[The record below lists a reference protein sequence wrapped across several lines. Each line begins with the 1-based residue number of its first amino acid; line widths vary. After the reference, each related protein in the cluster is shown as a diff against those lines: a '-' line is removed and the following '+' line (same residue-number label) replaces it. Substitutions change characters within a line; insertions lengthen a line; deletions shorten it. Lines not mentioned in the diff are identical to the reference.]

1 MEFTTWHNF
10 KPTDGEVNKEPSM
23 TVPDMSY
30 SIQELLDNFTRMPEI
45 AKPAIWLEEPD
56 IENPFPASP
65 DLTDLTQI
73 GEKVNYIKSELEALK
88 TPDNAIQSKA
98 AEE

>member
-30 SIQELLDNFTRMPEI
+30 SIQELLENFTRMPEI
-45 AKPAIWLEEPD
+45 AKPAIWLEDPD
-56 IENPFPASP
+56 IDNPFPASP
-65 DLTDLTQI
+65 DLTDLT
-73 GEKVNYIKSELEALK
+73 ETSERVNYIKSDLEGLK
-88 TPDNAIQSKA
+88 SDDKAARSKA
-98 AEE
+98 EEK